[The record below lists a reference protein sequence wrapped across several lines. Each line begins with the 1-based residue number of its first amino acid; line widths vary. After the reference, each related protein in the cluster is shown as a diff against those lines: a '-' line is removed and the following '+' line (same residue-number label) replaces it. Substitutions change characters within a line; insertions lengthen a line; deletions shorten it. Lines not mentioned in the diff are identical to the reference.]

1 MASDTLALE
10 KLYADVIDRFAG
22 EGTICDNL
30 FGWRTPQQQVIG
42 PRIVWVPG
50 DAGGS
55 AGEDG
60 PARNPGRNPRPI
72 GTLRELFHVII
83 SASDSSAPENELLQ
97 YKATRLLRDAW
108 HRAVYL
114 SARGTFQLKSEG
126 WVIDKNERRF
136 GTALRVVVEIQSM
149 IPDEPLVG
157 VPVDTVALLEITAL
171 DATDTLTVSPADVP

>member
-1 MASDTLALE
+1 MAADTLALE
-10 KLYADVIDRFAG
+10 KLYNDVVDRFAG

-30 FGWRTPQQQVIG
+30 FGWRIPAQQVIG
-42 PRIVWVPG
+42 PRIAWVPG
-50 DAGGS
+50 DPSGS

-72 GTLRELFHVII
+72 GTLHELFYVVI
-83 SASDSSAPENELLQ
+83 SASDASAPENEFLQ

-114 SARGTFQLKSEG
+114 AARGTFQIKSET
-126 WVIDKNERRF
+126 WVVDKNERRF
-136 GTALRVVVEIQSM
+136 GSALRVVCTIQSM

-157 VPVDTVALLEITAL
+157 VPVDTVAQLAITSL
-171 DATDTLTVSPADVP
+171 DATDNLTVSPADEP